1 MARKANQK
9 LKLLYIMRLLYEKT
23 DEEHGLEVKDIIAEL
38 EAYNISA
45 ERKSI
50 YEDLEALQT
59 YGIDINR
66 YKKNRSV
73 YYYIGAREFEVPEL
87 KLLVEAVQSSKFIT
101 EKKSRE
107 LIQKLEQFASQYEA
121 KKLERQVYVKGR
133 IKTMNESIYY
143 NVDKLHQAIGTD
155 AKIKFQY
162 FQWNIN
168 KEMELR
174 HNGQYYIVSPWGMLW
189 DNENYYLIGYDENRN
204 ILKHFRVDKMMK
216 ISLLKEKR
224 SGKELFDKLNLPE
237 YAKKHFGM
245 FDGEEQT
252 VKLLCENE
260 CAGIIIDRFGKDVTI
275 RKADETHFY
284 AIVDVVVSGQF
295 LGWIIGLGE
304 GIQIV
309 SPSGVCEQMLNI
321 SEQLRKQYQ

>member
-1 MARKANQK
+1 
-9 LKLLYIMRLLYEKT
+9 MRLLYEKT

-162 FQWNIN
+162 FQ
-168 KEMELR
+168 
-174 HNGQYYIVSPWGMLW
+174 
-189 DNENYYLIGYDENRN
+189 
-204 ILKHFRVDKMMK
+204 
-216 ISLLKEKR
+216 
-224 SGKELFDKLNLPE
+224 
-237 YAKKHFGM
+237 
-245 FDGEEQT
+245 
-252 VKLLCENE
+252 
-260 CAGIIIDRFGKDVTI
+260 
-275 RKADETHFY
+275 
-284 AIVDVVVSGQF
+284 
-295 LGWIIGLGE
+295 
-304 GIQIV
+304 
-309 SPSGVCEQMLNI
+309 
-321 SEQLRKQYQ
+321 